1 MTSSDT
7 TSPILITGATGR
19 HGGTGAHLV
28 RRLREAGRSVR
39 ALVRR
44 LDERTAPLQALGA
57 EIVMADLHDRASL
70 VPALEGVGLAYFTYP
85 VNGGIVQ
92 AAANFAAAA
101 RQVGGHPRVVV
112 MSNGASRPES
122 PSHFGRAHWLAEEVL
137 GWAGL
142 DLVIL
147 RIASFFYENVPTAH
161 GRSIRDEGMIRNC
174 FGDARLT
181 WISGEDAA
189 EIALVALL
197 HPERFERGMVQYP
210 PGAELLSHAEIAR
223 VLSEELSRPIR
234 FEPITREAWRDE
246 LLALA
251 EAQPGGAVKDR
262 KSTRLNS
269 SHTVISYAVF
279 CLNVTTLTAL
289 YTLSLHDALPIS
301 RAFRARHGPVSARR
315 RAAQPRRD
323 RARAERG
330 ALAANPL
337 RAHHARGLAGR
348 AAGAR

>member
-19 HGGTGAHLV
+19 HGGTGAHLA

-57 EIVMADLHDRASL
+57 EIVVGDLHDRASL

-101 RQVGGHPRVVV
+101 RQAGGHPRVVV
-112 MSNGASRPES
+112 MSNGVSHSES

-142 DLVIL
+142 DLLIL
-147 RIASFFYENVPTAH
+147 RIASLFYENVPTAH

-174 FGDARLT
+174 FGDTRLT

-189 EIALVALL
+189 EIGLVALL

-210 PGAELLSHAEIAR
+210 PGAELLSHAEVAR

-251 EAQPGGAVKDR
+251 EAQPDGAVNPDMADHI
-262 KSTRLNS
+262 STIGAAVAAAGKRPSQTADAAALQRL
-269 SHTVISYAVF
+269 T
-279 CLNVTTLTAL
+279 
-289 YTLSLHDALPIS
+289 
-301 RAFRARHGPVSARR
+301 
-315 RAAQPRRD
+315 
-323 RARAERG
+323 
-330 ALAANPL
+330 
-337 RAHHARGLAGR
+337 GR
-348 AAGAR
+348 APLSFRSFVQKERERFLQAAREPSTSRSQHG

>member
-1 MTSSDT
+1 MSTKNERREPHMTSSDT

-19 HGGTGAHLV
+19 HGRTGAHLA

-44 LDERTAPLQALGA
+44 LDERTSPLQALGA
-57 EIVMADLHDRASL
+57 EIVVGDLHARASL

-101 RQVGGHPRVVV
+101 RQVGGRPRVVV
-112 MSNGASRPES
+112 MSVGVSHPES
-122 PSHFGRAHWLAEEVL
+122 PSHLGRGQWLAEEVL

-142 DLVIL
+142 DLIIL
-147 RIASFFYENVPTAH
+147 RIASLFYENVPTAH

-189 EIALVALL
+189 EIGLVALL
-197 HPERFERGMVQYP
+197 HPERFERGRVQYP
-210 PGAELLSHAEIAR
+210 PGAELLSHDEVAR

-234 FEPITREAWRDE
+234 FESITREAWRDE

-251 EAQPGGAVKDR
+251 EAQPGGAVNPDMAGHI
-262 KSTRLNS
+262 STLGAAAAAPGKGPSRTADAAALQRL
-269 SHTVISYAVF
+269 TGRA
-279 CLNVTTLTAL
+279 
-289 YTLSLHDALPIS
+289 PIS
-301 RAFRARHGPVSARR
+301 FR
-315 RAAQPRRD
+315 QFI
-323 RARAERG
+323 
-330 ALAANPL
+330 
-337 RAHHARGLAGR
+337 RAHASQFRNKLATTEDCS
-348 AAGAR
+348 

>member
-19 HGGTGAHLV
+19 HGGTGAHLA

-57 EIVMADLHDRASL
+57 EIVVGDLHDRVSL

-85 VNGGIVQ
+85 VSGGIVE

-112 MSNGASRPES
+112 MSNGASHPES

-137 GWAGL
+137 RWAGL
-142 DLVIL
+142 DLISL
-147 RIASFFYENVPTAH
+147 RIASLFYENVPTLH
-161 GRSIRDEGMIRNC
+161 GRSIRDEGTIRNC

-189 EIALVALL
+189 GIGLAALL
-197 HPERFERGMVQYP
+197 HPQRFEGGIVQYIRQ
-210 PGAELLSHAEIAR
+210 GAELLSHAEVAR

-234 FEPITREAWRDE
+234 FVPITREAWRDE

-251 EAQPGGAVKDR
+251 EAQPGGPVNPDMADHISTLGAAVAAPGKRPSQTADAAALQ
-262 KSTRLNS
+262 RL
-269 SHTVISYAVF
+269 T
-279 CLNVTTLTAL
+279 
-289 YTLSLHDALPIS
+289 
-301 RAFRARHGPVSARR
+301 
-315 RAAQPRRD
+315 D
-323 RARAERG
+323 RAPLSFRSFVQKERERF
-330 ALAANPL
+330 LQAA
-337 RAHHARGLAGR
+337 
-348 AAGAR
+348 

>member
-7 TSPILITGATGR
+7 TSPILVTGATGR
-19 HGGTGAHLV
+19 HGGTGAHLA

-44 LDERTAPLQALGA
+44 LVERTAPLQALGA
-57 EIVMADLHDRASL
+57 EIVVGDLHDRASL
-70 VPALEGVGLAYFTYP
+70 VPALEGVGLASFTYP

-101 RQVGGHPRVVV
+101 RQVGGRPRVVV
-112 MSNGASRPES
+112 MSNGVSHPES
-122 PSHFGRAHWLAEEVL
+122 PSRFGRAHWLAEEVL

-142 DLVIL
+142 DLNIL

-189 EIALVALL
+189 EIGLVALL
-197 HPERFERGMVQYP
+197 HPERFERGRVQYP
-210 PGAELLSHAEIAR
+210 PGAELLSHAEVAR

-234 FEPITREAWRDE
+234 FVPITREAWRDE

-251 EAQPGGAVKDR
+251 EAQPDGAVNPDMADHI
-262 KSTRLNS
+262 STIGAAVAAAGKLPSQTADAAALQRL
-269 SHTVISYAVF
+269 T
-279 CLNVTTLTAL
+279 
-289 YTLSLHDALPIS
+289 
-301 RAFRARHGPVSARR
+301 
-315 RAAQPRRD
+315 
-323 RARAERG
+323 
-330 ALAANPL
+330 
-337 RAHHARGLAGR
+337 GR
-348 AAGAR
+348 APLSFRSFVRKERERFLQAAREPSTLRSQHG

>member
-1 MTSSDT
+1 MSSKNERREPHMTSSDT

-19 HGGTGAHLV
+19 HGGTGAHLA

-57 EIVMADLHDRASL
+57 EIVVGDLHDRVSL

-85 VNGGIVQ
+85 VSGGIVE

-112 MSNGASRPES
+112 MSNGASHPES

-137 GWAGL
+137 RWAGL
-142 DLVIL
+142 DLISL
-147 RIASFFYENVPTAH
+147 RIASLFYENVPTLH
-161 GRSIRDEGMIRNC
+161 GRSIRDEGTIRNC

-181 WISGEDAA
+181 WISGEDA
-189 EIALVALL
+189 
-197 HPERFERGMVQYP
+197 
-210 PGAELLSHAEIAR
+210 AEIAR

-251 EAQPGGAVKDR
+251 EAQPGGAVNPDMAGHI
-262 KSTRLNS
+262 STLGAAAAAPGRGPSRTADAAALQRL
-269 SHTVISYAVF
+269 TGRA
-279 CLNVTTLTAL
+279 
-289 YTLSLHDALPIS
+289 PIS
-301 RAFRARHGPVSARR
+301 FR
-315 RAAQPRRD
+315 QFI
-323 RARAERG
+323 
-330 ALAANPL
+330 
-337 RAHHARGLAGR
+337 RAHASQFRNKLATTEDCS
-348 AAGAR
+348 

>member
-19 HGGTGAHLV
+19 HGGTGTYLA

-57 EIVMADLHDRASL
+57 EILVGDLHDRASL

-85 VNGGIVQ
+85 VNSGIVQ

-112 MSNGASRPES
+112 MSNGASHPES
-122 PSHFGRAHWLAEEVL
+122 PSH
-137 GWAGL
+137 
-142 DLVIL
+142 
-147 RIASFFYENVPTAH
+147 
-161 GRSIRDEGMIRNC
+161 

-189 EIALVALL
+189 EIGLVALL
-197 HPERFERGMVQYP
+197 HRERFERSTVQYP
-210 PGAELLSHAEIAR
+210 PGAELLSHAEVAR

-234 FEPITREAWRDE
+234 FEPITREAWRNE

-251 EAQPGGAVKDR
+251 EAQPGGPVNPDMADHI
-262 KSTRLNS
+262 STLGA
-269 SHTVISYAVF
+269 T
-279 CLNVTTLTAL
+279 
-289 YTLSLHDALPIS
+289 
-301 RAFRARHGPVSARR
+301 
-315 RAAQPRRD
+315 RAAPGKRPSQTAD
-323 RARAERG
+323 AA
-330 ALAANPL
+330 ALQRL
-337 RAHHARGLAGR
+337 TGR
-348 AAGAR
+348 APLSFRSFVQKERERFF

>member
-19 HGGTGAHLV
+19 HGGTGAHLA

-39 ALVRR
+39 ALVHR

-57 EIVMADLHDRASL
+57 EIVVGDLHDRVSL

-85 VNGGIVQ
+85 VSGGIVE

-112 MSNGASRPES
+112 MSNGASHPES

-137 GWAGL
+137 RWAGL
-142 DLVIL
+142 DLISL
-147 RIASFFYENVPTAH
+147 RIASLFYENVPTLH
-161 GRSIRDEGMIRNC
+161 GRSIRDDGTIRNC

-189 EIALVALL
+189 GIGLAALL
-197 HPERFERGMVQYP
+197 HPERLEAGMVQYP
-210 PGAELLSHAEIAR
+210 TGAELLSHAEIAR

-251 EAQPGGAVKDR
+251 EAHPGGAVNPIMADHISTLGAAAAARGNRPNQTADGAALQRLTDR
-262 KSTRLNS
+262 
-269 SHTVISYAVF
+269 AP
-279 CLNVTTLTAL
+279 
-289 YTLSLHDALPIS
+289 LS
-301 RAFRARHGPVSARR
+301 FRSFVQKERERFLQ
-315 RAAQPRRD
+315 AAQEPST
-323 RARAERG
+323 
-330 ALAANPL
+330 L
-337 RAHHARGLAGR
+337 RSQHE
-348 AAGAR
+348 

>member
-1 MTSSDT
+1 MSTKNERREPHMTSSDT

-19 HGGTGAHLV
+19 HGGTGVHLARRLREAGRSV
-28 RRLREAGRSVR
+28 RALVRRLDTRTAVPAGRARRLREAGRSVR

-57 EIVMADLHDRASL
+57 EIVVGDLHDRVSL

-85 VNGGIVQ
+85 VSGGIVE

-112 MSNGASRPES
+112 MSNGASHPES

-142 DLVIL
+142 DLIIL

-189 EIALVALL
+189 ELGLVALL
-197 HPERFERGMVQYP
+197 HPERFEGGMVQYP
-210 PGAELLSHAEIAR
+210 PGAELLSHAEVAR

-234 FEPITREAWRDE
+234 FVPITREAW
-246 LLALA
+246 
-251 EAQPGGAVKDR
+251 
-262 KSTRLNS
+262 
-269 SHTVISYAVF
+269 
-279 CLNVTTLTAL
+279 
-289 YTLSLHDALPIS
+289 
-301 RAFRARHGPVSARR
+301 
-315 RAAQPRRD
+315 
-323 RARAERG
+323 
-330 ALAANPL
+330 
-337 RAHHARGLAGR
+337 
-348 AAGAR
+348 